1 MATCRSRCEAACMAS
16 AGARGGPGRGRALSR
31 SLVGS
36 GPLQRLPYVGC
47 MWEREPKGGRH
58 QPKTVAGTSGDPC
71 TFRRLSVAVAARGRD
86 RTLEVG
92 GSTPLGST
100 RDSALLALH
109 QLSHGPD
116 LRRFLARVS
125 PRLTKASS
133 RRSSSAIRFRRSATS
148 SSVGTFRTLASL
160 PTRCSSPASRF
171 CRSLTPAP
179 EAKFKRLLTVSTRP
193 PA

>member
-100 RDSALLALH
+100 CDRIFSTRSTQPRTPTVRVLDC
-109 QLSHGPD
+109 
-116 LRRFLARVS
+116 LRTERHEVLRGARVLAATHGS
-125 PRLTKASS
+125 LAEVVAGTSTGSGARRTPS
-133 RRSSSAIRFRRSATS
+133 RHAGFVAGVDEVTHTTPPE
-148 SSVGTFRTLASL
+148 VGGDD
-160 PTRCSSPASRF
+160 
-171 CRSLTPAP
+171 
-179 EAKFKRLLTVSTRP
+179 
-193 PA
+193 

>member
-16 AGARGGPGRGRALSR
+16 AGARGGPGRGRALPR

-100 RDSALLALH
+100 CDRIFSTPSTQPRTPTVRVLFEFSTAFARNGTRCSGVAVCWLLRTA
-109 QLSHGPD
+109 
-116 LRRFLARVS
+116 AW
-125 PRLTKASS
+125 
-133 RRSSSAIRFRRSATS
+133 RRSSPEHRRGP
-148 SSVGTFRTLASL
+148 VPGERHHGMRV
-160 PTRCSSPASRF
+160 RCR
-171 CRSLTPAP
+171 R
-179 EAKFKRLLTVSTRP
+179 
-193 PA
+193 